1 MFVKRMKKL
10 KFNIFGNIFHKKNKK
25 YNYENN
31 LVTKNDESIM
41 PTTMYLNDESKTS
54 DKWLKLP
61 MKDALNSSFENVELK
76 NKLND
81 GWKVDWSKWFDDN
94 NIPQPKKYN
103 EFGNSLNDDSIP
115 LKRKDVV
122 KKSPILFGTS
132 IVFIGIAFGIIFS
145 QFFLSCIC

>member
-1 MFVKRMKKL
+1 MKKL
-10 KFNIFGNIFHKKNKK
+10 KFNIFENILHKKNKK

-41 PTTMYLNDESKTS
+41 PTTMYLNDESKKS

-94 NIPQPKKYN
+94 NIPPPKKYN

-145 QFFLSCIC
+145 QFFLSCI

>member
-1 MFVKRMKKL
+1 MKKL
-10 KFNIFGNIFHKKNKK
+10 KFNIFENIFHKKNKK

-94 NIPQPKKYN
+94 NIPKPKKYN
-103 EFGNSLNDDSIP
+103 EFGNSLNDDNIP

>member
-1 MFVKRMKKL
+1 MFGKRMKKL
-10 KFNIFGNIFHKKNKK
+10 KFNIFENIFHKKNKK

-31 LVTKNDESIM
+31 LVTKNGESIL

-145 QFFLSCIC
+145 QFFLSCI

>member
-1 MFVKRMKKL
+1 MFGKRMKKL
-10 KFNIFGNIFHKKNKK
+10 KFNIFENIFHKKNKK

-94 NIPQPKKYN
+94 NIPPPKKYN

-145 QFFLSCIC
+145 QFFLSCI